1 MKLKQISLLTLLTGA
16 LFSIIGVIVP
26 FITLQ
31 NYTSQNGAVGIIGG
45 ADTPT
50 YEFLVFRI
58 MNGWPF
64 DAILFG
70 ITLIISAL
78 FCLIFSKTVKNN
90 CNIKTTALSLGL
102 SAVGAFGISCVLLWF
117 SNVAFNEVS
126 RHPIEYLFSVLGG
139 LGSFFVFLFLIAVY
153 LKARVKIWSVKGFL
167 IDVLTGIM
175 FLPILVLIISNLI
188 SMMC

>member
-16 LFSIIGVIVP
+16 LFSIIGVIFP

-31 NYTSQNGAVGIIGG
+31 NYTSQNGAIGIIGG

-50 YEFLVFRI
+50 YEFLVFRL

-64 DAILFG
+64 VAILFG
-70 ITLIISAL
+70 STLIISAL

-102 SAVGAFGISCVLLWF
+102 SAVCAAGLVCAFLWF
-117 SNVAFNEVS
+117 SIVS
-126 RHPIEYLFSVLGG
+126 FGEMSKHPIEYPVSILLGIVCFITFIVLI
-139 LGSFFVFLFLIAVY
+139 VIY
-153 LKARVKIWSVKGFL
+153 LKLRKINWSIKGFI
-167 IDVLTGIM
+167 IDVLTGVIY
-175 FLPILVLIISNLI
+175 LPTFFFIYEYLYEIIT
-188 SMMC
+188 